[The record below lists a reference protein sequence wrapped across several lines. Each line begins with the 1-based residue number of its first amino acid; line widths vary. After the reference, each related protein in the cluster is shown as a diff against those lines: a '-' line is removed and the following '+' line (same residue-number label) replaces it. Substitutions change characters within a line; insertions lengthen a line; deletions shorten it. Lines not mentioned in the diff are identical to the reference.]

1 VLETTTSQDDPMR
14 VARRMYQRVLVG
26 WASDVLVLRAAGL
39 DRPGHRRGTRPV
51 VPGRAR
57 LAAPD
62 TWTIDARKVA

>member
-1 VLETTTSQDDPMR
+1 
-14 VARRMYQRVLVG
+14 MYQRVLVG

>member
-1 VLETTTSQDDPMR
+1 VLEPTTTSDDPLR

-39 DRPGHRRGTRPV
+39 DRPGHRRAVRPV
-51 VPGRAR
+51 TPGRVR

-62 TWTIDARKVA
+62 AWTIDGRKVA